1 VTCRLSMVP
10 GFLRLVS
17 EFIATHK
24 LPHHASGF
32 APFDRCVLGFD
43 AGHCAVL
50 GGPSKLPE
58 AMDLFV
64 RWLPKQ
70 IGSGVR

>member
-1 VTCRLSMVP
+1 
-10 GFLRLVS
+10 
-17 EFIATHK
+17 